1 MGEFLNEREQRIA
14 DLKFLAGITGEIPRC
29 MLQVFR
35 LRGEQLGEECRQ
47 LTRPSH
53 NQPGALVP
61 ETPPTRPG
69 AAPCANGQPRLFS
82 PR

>member
-1 MGEFLNEREQRIA
+1 MYLLETERDIA
-14 DLKFLAGITGEIPRC
+14 VANCRELLRMTEDP
-29 MLQVFR
+29 R
-35 LRGEQLGEECRQ
+35 LRVELLIALLRARTGIIHSLRH
-47 LTRPSH
+47 LDL

-61 ETPPTRPG
+61 ETPPTRSG